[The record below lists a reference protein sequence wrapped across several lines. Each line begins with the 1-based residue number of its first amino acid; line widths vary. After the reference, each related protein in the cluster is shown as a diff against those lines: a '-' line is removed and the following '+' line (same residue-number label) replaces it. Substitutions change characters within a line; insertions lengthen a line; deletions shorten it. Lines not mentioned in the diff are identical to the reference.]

1 MSENVESS
9 SKVFMPQPV
18 ANLFRTVIER
28 SNALLGVAVIIA
40 ILSAIASFIDVSYLI
55 ENIQSLYIDGDKFI
69 YALLLGVLNL
79 IVWYF
84 LGYGLSLVATLKSQ
98 TVLAVAGAVGVL
110 AFLQVMIIDLADP
123 SDALI
128 WLFRVAVAGAVA
140 FLFSEFNN
148 VIPADGETR
157 FDQNWTIIV
166 AVGLVI
172 ISFLVYEFQ
181 KSLFEDAKSEGDLRL
196 YAIIV
201 GLINGAVIAA
211 FLAYAFMQRVK
222 QGSSAA

>member
-1 MSENVESS
+1 MSENAESS
-9 SKVFMPQPV
+9 SSVSMPQPV

-28 SNALLGVAVIIA
+28 SSALLGVAVIIA

-55 ENIQSLYIDGDKFI
+55 ENLRKLYVDGDKFI
-69 YALLLGVLNL
+69 YALLVGVLNL

-84 LGYGLSLVATLKSQ
+84 LGYGLSLVASLKTQ
-98 TVLAVAGAVGVL
+98 TVIAVAGAVGVL
-110 AFLQVMIIDLADP
+110 AFLQILILDLADP

-128 WLFRVAVAGAVA
+128 WLFRVAAAGAVA

-166 AVGLVI
+166 AVGLVV
-172 ISFLVYEFQ
+172 ISFLVSEFQ
-181 KSLFEDAKSEGDLRL
+181 ESLFNDADSEGDLRL
-196 YAIIV
+196 YAVIV
-201 GLINGAVIAA
+201 GLINGAAIAA
-211 FLAYAFMQRVK
+211 FLVYAFMQRVK